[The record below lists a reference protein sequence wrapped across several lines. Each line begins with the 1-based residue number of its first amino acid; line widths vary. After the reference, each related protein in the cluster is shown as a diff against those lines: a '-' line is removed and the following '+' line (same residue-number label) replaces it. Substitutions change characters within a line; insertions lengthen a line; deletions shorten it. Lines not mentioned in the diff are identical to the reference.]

1 MMKITFFLTICTFS
15 CFNGFSIDR
24 VKRATV
30 EELKILIQSKGGL
43 AFDTTVVPEAT
54 EPRKFACLFVF
65 DKEASNELQNN
76 YELGNFYAT
85 QLADFAS
92 RYTAHANILIT
103 NAGVEMWSEKD
114 QISFDVDNTAYSPM
128 QLFLPR
134 FQTYLANTKK
144 ELFGTVYTV
153 GVLISNKGSPLVGGG
168 YSQGPANTT
177 WGASIINYRFYPW
190 VIAGLLAHELAHT
203 LSVIHPFELEYLC
216 DDCKKLPFCPSV
228 TSRPIP
234 AECKCEG
241 EPYPAKQCLM
251 TFQFGFASE
260 NAPRYTSCDIQM
272 MNFFASNASCY

>member
-1 MMKITFFLTICTFS
+1 MTQLSYQKQLNLESLYRRRLFSKLCDFFS
-15 CFNGFSIDR
+15 R
-24 VKRATV
+24 
-30 EELKILIQSKGGL
+30 
-43 AFDTTVVPEAT
+43 
-54 EPRKFACLFVF
+54 FACLFVF

-114 QISFDVDNTAYSPM
+114 QISFDVDNTNYSPM

-177 WGASIINYRFYPW
+177 WGKI
-190 VIAGLLAHELAHT
+190 
-203 LSVIHPFELEYLC
+203 
-216 DDCKKLPFCPSV
+216 
-228 TSRPIP
+228 
-234 AECKCEG
+234 
-241 EPYPAKQCLM
+241 
-251 TFQFGFASE
+251 
-260 NAPRYTSCDIQM
+260 
-272 MNFFASNASCY
+272 